1 MRLLFFGFILSLQ
14 ALATTFEMK
23 EIPLSQI
30 EETREVKSGPCVVNH
45 GATFTRF
52 DRCRTNEVMIGIQD
66 LNPITLRCAQLVINC
81 RRSNPQDDYQK

>member
-1 MRLLFFGFILSLQ
+1 MKLIFFGFILSWH
-14 ALATTFEMK
+14 AMATTFEMK

-30 EETREVKSGPCVVNH
+30 EETREVKSGLCVVNH

-81 RRSNPQDDYQK
+81 RRSTPLEDYLK